1 MAHLTVRAWRSTGAP
16 ESTAAATESPGSLPS
31 ITRFG
36 MGEKFLNSHVLAL
49 SLAVFSSPLTMS
61 GSR

>member
-49 SLAVFSSPLTMS
+49 SLHV
-61 GSR
+61 